1 MHSTEFVSDLFAT
14 CRAETARLMDGFGE
28 APTRSGLFD
37 VGAVAE
43 MVVLGDAVP
52 GSERLREVVCDSAAG
67 WLRRGILEEFCFA
80 RVELAYYAA
89 LLAFLAQR
97 GRTYSTA
104 DMAGLKRLC
113 EGRLIGRGEMPV
125 LTQKLTAAYLTGCG
139 IDADFGDLGRRDLA
153 RMVDKRVL
161 RPRSD
166 EYDLLVVIMCAQ
178 LFRLEPHAP
187 RSRPALY
194 PRALLVQ
201 AIRSNNWNWLP
212 VLSFLCAD
220 TFSLNDPLHDAAV
233 RIIRLALPAPGEL
246 LPAPPGAGIDSEY
259 IGRAGRGL
267 RIRSTIALAYSL
279 CTLGDSYAQDRA
291 SLAFA

>member
-1 MHSTEFVSDLFAT
+1 M
-14 CRAETARLMDGFGE
+14 RLLDGFDA
-28 APTRSGLFD
+28 APTCSGLAQ

-43 MVVLGDAVP
+43 MVVLGDTVP
-52 GSERLREVVCDSAAG
+52 GSEALREAVCDSAAS
-67 WLRRGILEEFCFA
+67 WLRRGILEEFCIS
-80 RVELAYYAA
+80 RVELTYHAA

-97 GRTYSTA
+97 ARAYCPG

-125 LTQKLTAAYLTGCG
+125 LTQTLTAAYLTRCG

-153 RMVDKRVL
+153 RMIDKRVL

-166 EYDLLVVIMCAQ
+166 EYDVLAVILYTQLVHLDPQSV
-178 LFRLEPHAP
+178 HG
-187 RSRPALY
+187 RPALY
-194 PRALLVQ
+194 PQALLVD
-201 AIRSNNWNWLP
+201 AIRSANVNWLP
-212 VLSFLCAD
+212 VLTFLGTRSFAVDDRLQR
-220 TFSLNDPLHDAAV
+220 AAFQS
-233 RIIRLALPAPGEL
+233 ILQSLPARGEL

-279 CTLGDSYAQDRA
+279 CALGDSHAEDRA
-291 SLAFA
+291 PVAFA